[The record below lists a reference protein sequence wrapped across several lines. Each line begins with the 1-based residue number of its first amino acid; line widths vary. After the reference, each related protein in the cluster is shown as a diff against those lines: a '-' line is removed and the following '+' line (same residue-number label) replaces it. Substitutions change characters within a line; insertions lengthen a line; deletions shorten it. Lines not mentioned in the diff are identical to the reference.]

1 MSEYSIDVSQEDFS
15 TQVLEA
21 SRTMPVVVDF
31 WAPWCGP
38 CKALGPI
45 LDRVVADFGGKLRL
59 AKINTDE
66 NQELAAH
73 YGVRGI
79 PSVKAFI
86 DGQLVDEFS
95 GALSEPQ
102 VRRFL
107 EGLLPSPAQPILLEA
122 QAARQRG
129 NVAQARTLLQR
140 ALELDPSHPQA
151 QLDLADVEIES
162 GNVEPAS
169 QLLAAF
175 EPEDS
180 SQRERFDALKARLKL
195 AEAARGADALA
206 LAARVS
212 ADPTDLGAR
221 LALAQTL
228 ALREEY
234 RGAFEQLLEIV
245 QRDRSFRDDVG
256 RKTMLTFFQILS
268 TRPEA
273 QDLVREYRTA
283 LARTLH

>member
-79 PSVKAFI
+79 PNVKAFI

-122 QAARQRG
+122 QAARRG
-129 NVAQARTLLQR
+129 GNIAQARALLQR

-245 QRDRSFRDDVG
+245 QRDRSFRDDIG

>member
-1 MSEYSIDVSQEDFS
+1 
-15 TQVLEA
+15 
-21 SRTMPVVVDF
+21 MPVVVDF

-79 PSVKAFI
+79 PNVKAFI

-122 QAARQRG
+122 QAARRG
-129 NVAQARTLLQR
+129 GNIAQARTLLQR

-169 QLLAAF
+169 RLLAAF

-245 QRDRSFRDDVG
+245 QRDRSFRDDIG

>member
-79 PSVKAFI
+79 PNVKAFI

-122 QAARQRG
+122 QAARRG
-129 NVAQARTLLQR
+129 GNIAQARTLLQR

-169 QLLAAF
+169 RLLAAF

-245 QRDRSFRDDVG
+245 QRDRSFRDDIG